1 MSVETYLRQ
10 NKELIQQECRA
21 IGDGSKAI
29 ITIKKDGDN
38 YVRKISTVEEFTATI
53 PDNSFFKKMRDGIR
67 TAVVNK
73 IVPIIVFEDREAKLI
88 SLPDD
93 FRYEK

>member
-1 MSVETYLRQ
+1 MNAKTYLLQ
-10 NKELIQQECRA
+10 NKELIQQECQA
-21 IGDGSKAI
+21 IDDSSKAI
-29 ITIKKDGDN
+29 ITLKKDGDD
-38 YVRKISTVEEFTATI
+38 YLCKVSTVAEFTAAI
-53 PDNSFFKKMRDGIR
+53 PDNSFYKTMRDGIR

-93 FRYEK
+93 FKYEK